1 MIIKKI
7 KINISPL
14 DVYEQICGEN
24 TFLLESAEGVPKVA
38 RYSILG
44 KTEGKVIFKKNK
56 LKVESFTELGDK
68 VKDLEGKYECP
79 LDALRVVRNECLK
92 YLDIGNIEPV
102 PRFKGGLVGYL
113 SYDII
118 RYWIDL
124 SNITPKPVN
133 DLNFPDAEFFIV
145 KDVIS
150 FDLKEKTVNLI
161 SDNEKNIDELK
172 KIIEQVK
179 FNNVEKKEKEENI
192 SNDREL
198 KIKSNMSK
206 EEFINAVN
214 KAKEYI
220 FAGDIFQVVL
230 SRRIEIDLNDLNH
243 LKIYKKVREINPSP
257 YMYYLDFGDRKII
270 GSSPEILVRT
280 DMVNKKRLVITRP
293 IAGTIGRGKTEEEDK
308 KLEEQLL
315 NDEKERSEHVM
326 LVDLARNDIGKISK
340 FGTVKVTDF
349 MVIEKYSH
357 VQHIVSNV
365 VGELK
370 NNYDSFLSV
379 KATFPAG
386 TLSGAPK
393 VRAME
398 IIEELEKTY
407 RGPYGGGVGYFGWDD
422 LMDMAITIRTFV
434 ISKNKGYIQVGCGI
448 VADSIPEKEW
458 EETEKKGLANVKTIE
473 SLMKEKYK

>member
-1 MIIKKI
+1 MIIKRI
-7 KINISPL
+7 KMDVSPL
-14 DVYEQICGEN
+14 DVYEQIRGEN

-44 KTEGKVIFKKNK
+44 KAEGKVIFKKNE
-56 LKVESFTELGDK
+56 LKVESFTEFGDK
-68 VKDLEGKYECP
+68 AKDLEGKYECP
-79 LDALRVVRNECLK
+79 LDALREVRNEYLK
-92 YLDIGNIEPV
+92 YIDISNIQPI

-124 SNITPKPVN
+124 SNIYPKPIN
-133 DLNFPDAEFFIV
+133 DLKFPDAEFFIV
-145 KDVIS
+145 KNFIS
-150 FDLKEKTVNLI
+150 FDLKEKIINLI
-161 SDNEKNIDELK
+161 AESKEKIKEFEEIIRTAKIKKNEKERKN
-172 KIIEQVK
+172 
-179 FNNVEKKEKEENI
+179 NNVNFNK
-192 SNDREL
+192 DL

-206 EEFINAVN
+206 EEFIEAVK

-230 SRRIEIDLNDLNH
+230 SRRIEIDLDNLDKLE
-243 LKIYKKVREINPSP
+243 IYKKIREINPSP
-257 YMYYLDFGDRKII
+257 YMYYLDFGERKII

-280 DMVNKKRLVITRP
+280 DYINNKKMVITRP
-293 IAGTIGRGKTEEEDK
+293 IAGTIRRGKTEEEDK
-308 KLEEQLL
+308 ELEKKLLS
-315 NDEKERSEHVM
+315 DEKERAEHVM

-340 FGTVKVTDF
+340 FGTVEVTDF
-349 MVIEKYSH
+349 MTIEKYSH

-370 NNYDSFLSV
+370 DNYDSFLAV

-398 IIEELEKTY
+398 IIEELEKTW

-422 LMDMAITIRTFV
+422 LMDLAITIRTFV
-434 ISKNKGYIQVGCGI
+434 IKKNKGYIQVGAGI
-448 VADSIPEKEW
+448 VADSIPENEW
-458 EETEKKGLANVKTIE
+458 EETERKGMANVKTIE
-473 SLMKEKYK
+473 SLVRKI

>member
-1 MIIKKI
+1 MIIKRI
-7 KINISPL
+7 KMDVSPL
-14 DVYEQICGEN
+14 DVYEQIRGEN

-44 KTEGKVIFKKNK
+44 KAEGKVIFKKNE
-56 LKVESFTELGDK
+56 LKVESFTEFGDK
-68 VKDLEGKYECP
+68 AKDLEGKYECP
-79 LDALRVVRNECLK
+79 LDALREVRNEYLK
-92 YLDIGNIEPV
+92 YIDISNIQPI

-124 SNITPKPVN
+124 SNICPKPIN
-133 DLNFPDAEFFIV
+133 DLKFPDAEFFIV
-145 KDVIS
+145 KNFIS
-150 FDLKEKTVNLI
+150 FDLKEKIINLI
-161 SDNEKNIDELK
+161 AESKEKIKEFEEIIRTAKIKKNEKERKN
-172 KIIEQVK
+172 
-179 FNNVEKKEKEENI
+179 NNVNFNK
-192 SNDREL
+192 DL

-206 EEFINAVN
+206 EEFIEAVK

-230 SRRIEIDLNDLNH
+230 SRRIEIDLDNLDKLE
-243 LKIYKKVREINPSP
+243 IYKKIREINPSP
-257 YMYYLDFGDRKII
+257 YMYYLDFGERKII

-280 DMVNKKRLVITRP
+280 DYINNKKMVITRP
-293 IAGTIGRGKTEEEDK
+293 IAGTIRRGKTEEEDK
-308 KLEEQLL
+308 ELERKLLS
-315 NDEKERSEHVM
+315 DEKERAEHVM

-340 FGTVKVTDF
+340 FGTVEVTDF
-349 MVIEKYSH
+349 MTIEKYSH

-370 NNYDSFLSV
+370 DNYDSFLAV

-398 IIEELEKTY
+398 IIEELEKTW

-422 LMDMAITIRTFV
+422 LMDLAITIRTFV
-434 ISKNKGYIQVGCGI
+434 IKKNKGYIQVGAGI
-448 VADSIPEKEW
+448 VADSIPENEW
-458 EETEKKGLANVKTIE
+458 EETERKGMANVKTIE
-473 SLMKEKYK
+473 SLVRKI

>member
-7 KINISPL
+7 KMDVCPL
-14 DVYEQICGEN
+14 DVYEQIRGEN

-44 KTEGKVIFKKNK
+44 KAEGKLTFKNGK
-56 LKVESFTELGDK
+56 LKVESFTEFGDK
-68 VKDLEGKYECP
+68 AKDLEGKYECP
-79 LDALRVVRNECLK
+79 LDALREVRNEYLK
-92 YLDIGNIEPV
+92 YIDISNIQPI

-124 SNITPKPVN
+124 SNINPKPIN
-133 DLNFPDAEFFIV
+133 DLKFPDAEFFIV
-145 KDVIS
+145 KDFIS
-150 FDLKEKTVNLI
+150 FDLKEKVINLI
-161 SDNEKNIDELK
+161 AENEEGIKELEKIVENAKIGNKTDENK
-172 KIIEQVK
+172 DKE
-179 FNNVEKKEKEENI
+179 VETK
-192 SNDREL
+192 EL

-206 EEFINAVN
+206 EEFIEAVK

-230 SRRIEIDLNDLNH
+230 SRRIEIDLDNLDRLE
-243 LKIYKKVREINPSP
+243 IYKKVREINPSP

-280 DMVNKKRLVITRP
+280 DYKDNKRLVITRP
-293 IAGTIGRGKTEEEDK
+293 IAGTIRRGKTKEEDK
-308 KLEEQLL
+308 ELERKLLS
-315 NDEKERSEHVM
+315 DEKERAEHVM

-340 FGTVKVTDF
+340 FGTVEVTDF
-349 MVIEKYSH
+349 MIIEKYSH

-365 VGELK
+365 IGELK
-370 NNYDSFLSV
+370 DNYDSFLAV

-398 IIEELEKTY
+398 IIEELEKTW

-422 LMDMAITIRTFV
+422 LMDLAITIRTFV
-434 ISKNKGYIQVGCGI
+434 ISKNRGYIQVGAGI
-448 VADSIPEKEW
+448 VADSIPENEW
-458 EETEKKGLANVKTIE
+458 EETERKGMANVKTIE
-473 SLMKEKYK
+473 SLVKFK

>member
-7 KINISPL
+7 KMDVCPL
-14 DVYEQICGEN
+14 DVYEQIRGEN

-44 KTEGKVIFKKNK
+44 KAEGKVTFKEGK
-56 LKVESFTELGDK
+56 LKVESFTEFGDK
-68 VKDLEGKYECP
+68 AKDLEGKYECP
-79 LDALRVVRNECLK
+79 LDALREVRNEYLK
-92 YLDIGNIEPV
+92 YIDISNIEPI

-124 SNITPKPVN
+124 SNINPKPIN
-133 DLNFPDAEFFIV
+133 DLKFPDAEFFIV
-145 KDVIS
+145 KDFIS
-150 FDLKEKTVNLI
+150 FDLKEKVINLI
-161 SDNEKNIDELK
+161 AENEEGIKELEKIVKNA
-172 KIIEQVK
+172 KIK
-179 FNNVEKKEKEENI
+179 NNKEKEEKTMENK
-192 SNDREL
+192 EL

-206 EEFINAVN
+206 EEFIEAVK

-230 SRRIEIDLNDLNH
+230 SRRIEIDLDNLDH
-243 LKIYKKVREINPSP
+243 LAIYKKVREINPSP

-280 DMVNKKRLVITRP
+280 DYKDGKRLVITRP
-293 IAGTIGRGKTEEEDK
+293 IAGTIRRGKTEEEDK
-308 KLEEQLL
+308 ELEKKLLS
-315 NDEKERSEHVM
+315 DEKERAEHVM

-340 FGTVKVTDF
+340 FGTVEVTDF
-349 MVIEKYSH
+349 MIIEKYSH

-370 NNYDSFLSV
+370 DNYDSFLAV

-398 IIEELEKTY
+398 IIEELEKTW

-422 LMDMAITIRTFV
+422 LMDLAITIRTFV
-434 ISKNKGYIQVGCGI
+434 ISKNRGYIQVGAGI
-448 VADSIPEKEW
+448 VADSIPENEW
-458 EETEKKGLANVKTIE
+458 EETERKGMANVKTIE
-473 SLMKEKYK
+473 SLVQ

>member
-1 MIIKKI
+1 MIKKI
-7 KINISPL
+7 KMDVCPL
-14 DVYEQICGEN
+14 DVYEQIRGEN

-44 KTEGKVIFKKNK
+44 KAEGKVIFKNGK
-56 LKVESFTELGDK
+56 LKVESFTEFGDK
-68 VKDLEGKYECP
+68 AKDLEGKYECP
-79 LDALRVVRNECLK
+79 LDALREVRNEYLK
-92 YLDIGNIEPV
+92 YIDISNIEPI

-124 SNITPKPVN
+124 SNINPKPIN
-133 DLNFPDAEFFIV
+133 DLKFPDAEFFIV
-145 KDVIS
+145 KDFIS
-150 FDLKEKTVNLI
+150 FDLKEKVINLI
-161 SDNEKNIDELK
+161 AEDDEGIRELERIIKNAKIGNNDN
-172 KIIEQVK
+172 
-179 FNNVEKKEKEENI
+179 KEEKTTENK
-192 SNDREL
+192 DL

-206 EEFINAVN
+206 EEFIEAVK

-230 SRRIEIDLNDLNH
+230 SRRIEIDLDNLDH

-280 DMVNKKRLVITRP
+280 DYKDNKRLVITRP
-293 IAGTIGRGKTEEEDK
+293 IAGTIRRGKTEEEDK
-308 KLEEQLL
+308 ELEKKLLS
-315 NDEKERSEHVM
+315 DEKERAEHVM

-340 FGTVKVTDF
+340 FGTVEVTDF
-349 MVIEKYSH
+349 MIIEKYSH

-370 NNYDSFLSV
+370 DNYDSFLAV

-398 IIEELEKTY
+398 IIEELEKTW

-422 LMDMAITIRTFV
+422 LMDLAITIRTFV
-434 ISKNKGYIQVGCGI
+434 ISKNKGYIQVGAGI
-448 VADSIPEKEW
+448 VADSIPENEW
-458 EETEKKGLANVKTIE
+458 EETERKGMANVKTIE
-473 SLMKEKYK
+473 SLLK

>member
-7 KINISPL
+7 KMDISPL
-14 DVYEQICGEN
+14 DVYEHIRGEN

-44 KTEGKVIFKKNK
+44 KAEGKVIFKNNR
-56 LKVESFTELGDK
+56 LKVKSFTEFGDK
-68 VKDLEGKYECP
+68 AKDLEGKYDCP
-79 LDALRVVRNECLK
+79 LDALRDVRNQYLK
-92 YLDIGNIEPV
+92 YINIGNIEPI
-102 PRFKGGLVGYL
+102 PRFKGGLVGYI

-124 SNITPKPVN
+124 SNINPKPIN
-133 DLNFPDAEFFIV
+133 DLKFPDAEFFIV
-145 KDVIS
+145 KDFIS
-150 FDLKEKTVNLI
+150 FDLKEKVINLI
-161 SDNEKNIDELK
+161 AEDEERIKELEKIVENAKINNDEK
-172 KIIEQVK
+172 KKEKIIENK
-179 FNNVEKKEKEENI
+179 
-192 SNDREL
+192 EL

-206 EEFINAVN
+206 EEFIEAVK

-280 DMVNKKRLVITRP
+280 DMVNGKRLVVTRP

-315 NDEKERSEHVM
+315 NDEKERAEHVM

-370 NNYDSFLSV
+370 DNYDSFLAV

-434 ISKNKGYIQVGCGI
+434 ISKNNGYIQVGCGI

-458 EETEKKGLANVKTIE
+458 DETEKKGMANVKTIE
-473 SLMKEKYK
+473 NLIKG

>member
-1 MIIKKI
+1 MIIKRI
-7 KINISPL
+7 KMDVSPL
-14 DVYEQICGEN
+14 DVYEQIRGEN

-44 KTEGKVIFKKNK
+44 KAEGKVIFKKNE
-56 LKVESFTELGDK
+56 LKVESFTEFGDK
-68 VKDLEGKYECP
+68 AKDLEGKYECP
-79 LDALRVVRNECLK
+79 LDALREVRNEYLK
-92 YLDIGNIEPV
+92 YIDISNIQPI

-124 SNITPKPVN
+124 SNIYPKPIN
-133 DLNFPDAEFFIV
+133 DLKFPDAEFFIV
-145 KDVIS
+145 KNFIS
-150 FDLKEKTVNLI
+150 FDLKEKIINLI
-161 SDNEKNIDELK
+161 AESKEKIKEFEEIIRTAKIKKNEKERKN
-172 KIIEQVK
+172 
-179 FNNVEKKEKEENI
+179 NNVNFNK
-192 SNDREL
+192 DL

-206 EEFINAVN
+206 EEFIEAVK

-230 SRRIEIDLNDLNH
+230 SRRIEIDLDNLDKLE
-243 LKIYKKVREINPSP
+243 IYKKIREINPSP
-257 YMYYLDFGDRKII
+257 YMYYLDFGERKII

-280 DMVNKKRLVITRP
+280 DYINNKKMVITRP
-293 IAGTIGRGKTEEEDK
+293 IAGTIRRGKTEEEDK
-308 KLEEQLL
+308 ELERKLLS
-315 NDEKERSEHVM
+315 DEKERAEHVM

-340 FGTVKVTDF
+340 FGTVEVTDF
-349 MVIEKYSH
+349 MTIEKYSH

-370 NNYDSFLSV
+370 DNYDSFLAV

-398 IIEELEKTY
+398 IIEELEKTW

-422 LMDMAITIRTFV
+422 LMDLAITIRTFV
-434 ISKNKGYIQVGCGI
+434 IKKNKGYIQVGAGI
-448 VADSIPEKEW
+448 VADSIPENEW
-458 EETEKKGLANVKTIE
+458 EETERKGMANVKTIE
-473 SLMKEKYK
+473 SLVRKI

>member
-7 KINISPL
+7 KMDVCPL
-14 DVYEQICGEN
+14 DVYEQIRGEN

-44 KTEGKVIFKKNK
+44 KAEGKVIFKNGK
-56 LKVESFTELGDK
+56 LKVESFTEFGDK
-68 VKDLEGKYECP
+68 AKDLEGKYECP
-79 LDALRVVRNECLK
+79 LDALREVRNEYLK
-92 YLDIGNIEPV
+92 YIDISNIEPI

-124 SNITPKPVN
+124 SNINPKPIN
-133 DLNFPDAEFFIV
+133 DLKFPDAEFFIV
-145 KDVIS
+145 KDFIS
-150 FDLKEKTVNLI
+150 FDLKEKVINLI
-161 SDNEKNIDELK
+161 AEDDEGIRELERIIKNAKIGNNDN
-172 KIIEQVK
+172 
-179 FNNVEKKEKEENI
+179 KEEKTTENK
-192 SNDREL
+192 DL

-206 EEFINAVN
+206 EEFIEAVK

-230 SRRIEIDLNDLNH
+230 SRRIEIDLDNLDH

-280 DMVNKKRLVITRP
+280 DYKDNKRLVITRP
-293 IAGTIGRGKTEEEDK
+293 IAGTIRRGKTEEEDK
-308 KLEEQLL
+308 ELEKKLLS
-315 NDEKERSEHVM
+315 DEKERAEHVM

-340 FGTVKVTDF
+340 FGTVEVTDF
-349 MVIEKYSH
+349 MIIEKYSH

-370 NNYDSFLSV
+370 DNYDSFLAV

-398 IIEELEKTY
+398 IIEELEKTW

-422 LMDMAITIRTFV
+422 LMDLAITIRTFV
-434 ISKNKGYIQVGCGI
+434 ISKNKGYIQVGAGI
-448 VADSIPEKEW
+448 VADSIPENEW
-458 EETEKKGLANVKTIE
+458 EETERKGMANVKTIE
-473 SLMKEKYK
+473 SLLKW

>member
-7 KINISPL
+7 KMDVCPL
-14 DVYEQICGEN
+14 DVYEQIRGEN

-44 KTEGKVIFKKNK
+44 KAEGKLTFKNGK
-56 LKVESFTELGDK
+56 LKVESLTEFWDK
-68 VKDLEGKYECP
+68 AKDLEGKYECH
-79 LDALRVVRNECLK
+79 LDALRDVRNEYLK
-92 YLDIGNIEPV
+92 YIDISNIQPI

-124 SNITPKPVN
+124 SNINPKPVN
-133 DLNFPDAEFFIV
+133 DLKFPDAEFFIV
-145 KDVIS
+145 KDFIS
-150 FDLKEKTVNLI
+150 YDLKEKVINLI
-161 SDNEKNIDELK
+161 AENEEGIKELK
-172 KIIEQVK
+172 KIIDNAK
-179 FNNVEKKEKEENI
+179 IKNGKEEEKTI
-192 SNDREL
+192 KHGEL

-206 EEFINAVN
+206 EEFIEAVK

-230 SRRIEIDLNDLNH
+230 SRRIEIDLDNLDH
-243 LKIYKKVREINPSP
+243 LEIYKKVREINPSP

-280 DMVNKKRLVITRP
+280 DYKDNKRLVITRP
-293 IAGTIGRGKTEEEDK
+293 IAGTIRRGKTEEEDK
-308 KLEEQLL
+308 ELERKLLS
-315 NDEKERSEHVM
+315 DEKERAEHVM

-340 FGTVKVTDF
+340 FGTVEVTDF
-349 MVIEKYSH
+349 MIIEKYSH

-370 NNYDSFLSV
+370 DNYDSFLAV

-398 IIEELEKTY
+398 IIEELEKTW

-422 LMDMAITIRTFV
+422 LMDLAITIRTFV
-434 ISKNKGYIQVGCGI
+434 ISKDKGYIQVGAGI
-448 VADSIPEKEW
+448 VEDSIPENEW
-458 EETEKKGLANVKTIE
+458 EETERKGMANVKTIE
-473 SLMKEKYK
+473 SLIKGN